1 MANKRYWLEMVG
13 LIVLVTVIGFSTAAL
28 SLTGCNTDDG
38 GDGGGGDPIPQT
50 ITYSGKTIDDTIY
63 VLKITEN
70 TARYTAQVGDS
81 YVLTVTTGGTTK
93 TSSGTVTKKTGDE
106 LELTP
111 SESTTTFTII
121 VSASGITAITGT
133 ITFTDG
139 SPSQEAPTDI
149 TAVPTL
155 PEYLSDAD
163 RWWKWDDVS
172 TAKLTLS
179 VAVDGVCTI
188 TVGGKADIHPE
199 NPAWNRWKAQAGY
212 LYTEKVDTAYEYTF
226 EAWTQSGSRT
236 VEFCYYDDAN
246 GGATS
251 LYEEITLT
259 STRTTYTV
267 YGQPMPIVDNGS
279 FSIKCAD
286 QLGTFYV
293 KVLSITPYYT
303 QVGTGMSLSDF
314 EYYTD
319 DNSKKDGKEDQIKWT
334 LEDEL
339 LEFSLTAK
347 YLVVNMGTAP
357 SGVLTLF
364 WQHSGDWNDWPY
376 KGILNDDG
384 SAISAISD
392 ITTLSN
398 GSTMLKITL
407 ATGIDRYADFLA
419 SAQVDDVMNLGLG
432 YWIGD
437 TQIRALNI
445 QWAYLLE

>member
-1 MANKRYWLEMVG
+1 MANKRFWLELVG
-13 LIVLVTVIGFSTAAL
+13 IIALVTVIGFSMAAC
-28 SLTGCNTDDG
+28 GGDDG
-38 GDGGGGDPIPQT
+38 DPLGGDPNPQ
-50 ITYSGKTIDDTIY
+50 IEFYSGKTTDGSIY

-81 YVLTVTTGGTTK
+81 YVLTITTGGVTK

-111 SESTTTFTII
+111 SGSTTTFTIT
-121 VSASGITAITGT
+121 VSTSGITAITGT
-133 ITFTDG
+133 ITFTDE
-139 SPSQEAPTDI
+139 SPSQEAPADI
-149 TAVPTL
+149 TATPTL

-163 RWWKWDDVS
+163 RWWKWDDLS

-179 VAVDGVCTI
+179 VAADGVATI
-188 TVGGKADIHPE
+188 TAAGKAQPNNDSDS
-199 NPAWNRWKAQAGY
+199 WGRWKAQAGY
-212 LYTEKVDTAYEYTF
+212 VYTEKVDTAYEYTF

-267 YGQPMPIVDNGS
+267 YGQPMPIVDNDS

-303 QVGTGMSLSDF
+303 QVGTGMALNDF

-347 YLVVNMGTAP
+347 YLVVNMRSAP
-357 SGVLTLF
+357 SGALTLF
-364 WQHSGDWNDWPY
+364 WQHSGNWSEWLY

-384 SAISAISD
+384 SAISDISD

-407 ATGIDRYADFLA
+407 ATGIDRYEDFLA
-419 SAQVDDVMNLGLG
+419 SALVDDQMNIGLG

-445 QWAYLLE
+445 QWAYLLK